1 MVYINKGSRSYVNQ
15 NEIDKM
21 ETIYTERVPKTP
33 QGPAKYK
40 VKYNDADPL
49 LPVADNWRW
58 GRAQPCKR
66 SGFCKGGRR
75 TLQVCRGSLLCTNAN
90 CPFLK
95 IEKTPNKADFIRG
108 DRCMHCN
115 AAATETPCTAR
126 KYVEND
132 RCHKTITVI
141 YLYKHSC
148 NPRQAEEKPKKE
160 TLEDILRSQPTKTA
174 GQIQLDVIREAL
186 LSDKCGD
193 EVNNVALSYSN
204 RTHIQ
209 YVKNTINKE
218 KRPGGSDIEAIR
230 LLREDFISRRVD
242 WRRFTLFFH
251 QNIRFGWVQRLLWDS
266 LTSP

>member
-1 MVYINKGSRSYVNQ
+1 MSFLYLSLSFLQKRGGNIRIRPGHGVKAVGLASIRTKLTRWRQYTQKESLRRLKDLPSIESYTMMQTHFCRLLITGDGDAHNPVSGQ
-15 NEIDKM
+15 
-21 ETIYTERVPKTP
+21 VSV
-33 QGPAKYK
+33 K
-40 VKYNDADPL
+40 VE
-49 LPVADNWRW
+49 
-58 GRAQPCKR
+58 
-66 SGFCKGGRR
+66 
-75 TLQVCRGSLLCTNAN
+75 VCRGSLLCTNGN

-95 IEKTPNKADFIRG
+95 IEKKPNKADFIRG

-141 YLYKHSC
+141 YLYTHSC
-148 NPRQAEEKPKKE
+148 NPRKVEDKPQKE

-204 RTHIQ
+204 RMHIQ
-209 YVKNTINKE
+209 YVKNTIDKE
-218 KRPGGSDIEAIR
+218 KRPGGSDIEAFPGE
-230 LLREDFISRRVD
+230 LMK
-242 WRRFTLFFH
+242 T
-251 QNIRFGWVQRLLWDS
+251 
-266 LTSP
+266 

>member
-1 MVYINKGSRSYVNQ
+1 MVYVSKGSRSYVNQ

-33 QGPAKYK
+33 QGPANYQ

-95 IEKTPNKADFIRG
+95 IEKIPNKADFIRG
-108 DRCMHCN
+108 DRCMHCD

-141 YLYKHSC
+141 YL
-148 NPRQAEEKPKKE
+148 
-160 TLEDILRSQPTKTA
+160 
-174 GQIQLDVIREAL
+174 
-186 LSDKCGD
+186 
-193 EVNNVALSYSN
+193 
-204 RTHIQ
+204 
-209 YVKNTINKE
+209 
-218 KRPGGSDIEAIR
+218 
-230 LLREDFISRRVD
+230 
-242 WRRFTLFFH
+242 
-251 QNIRFGWVQRLLWDS
+251 
-266 LTSP
+266 

>member
-1 MVYINKGSRSYVNQ
+1 MPFAYSPSLFYFYNFFVFFYRSEEEILQFDPDMVYINKGSRSYVNQ

-21 ETIYTERVPKTP
+21 ETIYKERVPKTP

-49 LPVADNWRW
+49 LPAADNWRW

-75 TLQVCRGSLLCTNAN
+75 TLQVCRGSPLCTNAN

-95 IEKTPNKADFIRG
+95 IENTPNKVDFTRG
-108 DRCMHCN
+108 DRCRQCN

-141 YLYKHSC
+141 YL
-148 NPRQAEEKPKKE
+148 P
-160 TLEDILRSQPTKTA
+160 
-174 GQIQLDVIREAL
+174 
-186 LSDKCGD
+186 
-193 EVNNVALSYSN
+193 
-204 RTHIQ
+204 
-209 YVKNTINKE
+209 
-218 KRPGGSDIEAIR
+218 
-230 LLREDFISRRVD
+230 
-242 WRRFTLFFH
+242 
-251 QNIRFGWVQRLLWDS
+251 
-266 LTSP
+266 